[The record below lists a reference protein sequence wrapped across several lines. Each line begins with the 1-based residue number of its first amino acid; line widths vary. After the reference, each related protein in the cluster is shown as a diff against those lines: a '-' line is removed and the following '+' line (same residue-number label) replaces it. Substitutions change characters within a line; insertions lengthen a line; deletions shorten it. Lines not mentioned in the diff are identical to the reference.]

1 MLSPSLRLLDSEA
14 DYAACVRLQRL
25 TWGAGFGEVVPASVL
40 KITNRVG
47 GIVAGAFADADLLG
61 FVYGITGLQRGR
73 LVHWSHM
80 LAVRPEARDHGIGLR
95 LKHFQREVLRG
106 RGVGEILWSFD
117 PLVARNA
124 HLNLVRLGVRVE
136 EYVPDMYPA
145 SNSELHGFGTDRLVV
160 AWEMGDAAP
169 SDTGSTHAVAGAPFV
184 SGDEPADLAPP
195 AVRIE
200 IPPDIEAVAARSLED
215 ALAWRAASRRAFADW
230 LGRGYAVAGFQRDGA
245 GRCSYLLTRP
255 GAR

>member
-1 MLSPSLRLLDSEA
+1 MPPPSLRLLDSEA

-40 KITNRVG
+40 KITSRVG
-47 GIVAGAFADADLLG
+47 GIVAGAFEGAELLG
-61 FVYGITGLQRGR
+61 FVYGITGLHRGR
-73 LVHWSHM
+73 LAHWSHM
-80 LAVRPEARDHGIGLR
+80 LAVRADARDHGIGLR
-95 LKHFQREVLRG
+95 LKHFQRDVLRG
-106 RGVGEILWSFD
+106 RGVRQILWSFD

-124 HLNLVRLGVRVE
+124 HLNLVRLRVRVD

-160 AWEMGDAAP
+160 AWDTGDAAP
-169 SDTGSTHAVAGAPFV
+169 SDTGSADPVAGAPFV
-184 SGDEPADLAPP
+184 SGDEPAELAPP

-200 IPPDIEAVAARSLED
+200 IPPDIEAVAARSPEE
-215 ALAWRAASRRAFADW
+215 ARGWRAANRRAFTGW
-230 LGRGYAVAGFQRDGA
+230 LGRGYAVAGFRRDDR
-245 GRCSYLLTRP
+245 GRCGYLLTRP